1 LLSTKESESG
11 FLPGENMIKKTA
23 LWEQG
28 GCEEVSREEE
38 SSYCLLGGTSESLD
52 SCEPTACKE
61 ATISGLFELTSGKVE
76 VSCCR
81 VLGGLI
87 QRKDPF
93 LCRRSHALIQPGLDP
108 LKTAA

>member
-52 SCEPTACKE
+52 SCEPAACKE
-61 ATISGLFELTSGKVE
+61 ATISSLFELTSGEVE

>member
-1 LLSTKESESG
+1 MDDGHIEIPEKDVFASCSLCELLPLHHPPAQAPSKMS
-11 FLPGENMIKKTA
+11 
-23 LWEQG
+23 LWK
-28 GCEEVSREEE
+28 
-38 SSYCLLGGTSESLD
+38 LGGTSESLD
-52 SCEPTACKE
+52 SCEPAACKE
-61 ATISGLFELTSGKVE
+61 ATISSLFELTSGEVE